1 MNEQDIEKLHL
12 CIVNVKELILLAKHD
27 DNHSRVRL
35 LQQILDRLIEKRE
48 SLINGREEDT
58 GSTYTLL

>member
-48 SLINGREEDT
+48 SLINGHEDT
-58 GSTYTLL
+58 EGYYQLD